1 MSSIAS
7 YTISPLINN
16 RAGYSSDGVGS
27 MDQQGAFKVSSYTSG
42 APRLV
47 GHCVQATLTP
57 PLSTAL
63 PQDIQSSTLWVDALT
78 SVNCGF
84 VVDSDQSLLLR
95 ARSGD
100 GVYLSTTTEVEEES
114 ILAFKDGTLAGFEQV
129 PPITN
134 ANSASSVWN
143 STPRWTISPTLATF
157 PNLTVA
163 ATSILRGAHI
173 EAGVV
178 VINCMGSQ
186 NLAFQLTMT
195 SDITSFQISNAVPN
209 ATYRVFM
216 KSLHGPHTLSCA
228 NGTLNNMSG
237 DISCA
242 NNSSWIL
249 QITADSLFCYMTV
262 TNFVDHNI
270 PPLRASAV
278 ISGFA
283 LGQVLGALGTASNNN
298 ALISSLVDVPP

>member
-1 MSSIAS
+1 MSSVDA
-7 YTISPLINN
+7 YFVSPLINN
-16 RAGYSSDGVGS
+16 RAGYSACGVGS
-27 MDQQGAFKVSSYTSG
+27 IDELEAFKVSSYTSG

-47 GHCVQATLTP
+47 GHTVMATLTP

-63 PQDIQSSTLWVDALT
+63 PQDIQSATLWVDALT

-84 VVDSDQSLLLR
+84 VLDSDQSLLLR

-129 PPITN
+129 SPITN

-143 STPRWTISPTLATF
+143 STPRWTINPTLATF

-163 ATSILRGAHI
+163 ATSIMRGAHI

-178 VINCMGSQ
+178 DINCLASQ
-186 NLAFQLTMT
+186 NLAFQLSMT
-195 SDITSFQISNAVPN
+195 ADITFFQITNAVPN
-209 ATYRVFM
+209 GTYRVFM
-216 KSLHGPHTLSCA
+216 KCLNGPHTLSCA
-228 NGTLNNMSG
+228 NGLLNNMSG
-237 DISCA
+237 NISCIDG
-242 NNSSWIL
+242 SSWIL

-262 TNFVDHNI
+262 TNFIDHNS
-270 PPLRASAV
+270 P
-278 ISGFA
+278 
-283 LGQVLGALGTASNNN
+283 
-298 ALISSLVDVPP
+298 